1 MIVSYIDAVLVT
13 DASDARLTLIY
24 DVTRGYIP
32 RTLCAYSRA
41 AGQTLKDIMRCTR
54 RPLAVDA
61 EQNKELSTAHRRR
74 RHRNNRKIDL
84 LRIQICAAQCSVL
97 CVREHVQC

>member
-54 RPLAVDA
+54 RPLAVTA

-74 RHRNNRKIDL
+74 RNNRKIDL
-84 LRIQICAAQCSVL
+84 LRIQICAAQCSM
-97 CVREHVQC
+97 CT